1 MLRTTLQRIKLIV
14 VLYLAG
20 FVVFAQQEDQKI
32 LAKKVF
38 QDGEYFKFRIHFGML
53 NAGYATLKL
62 KNDKWEGQEVFHA
75 IGKGW
80 TTGAAKMFYVVN
92 DTYESYFRKDVVKP
106 VFHKRRVDEDG
117 YLIQRDKYFNHENH
131 TVTVDDLIKKTK
143 NTYSIQDVQDM
154 VSAFYY
160 LRSLDISKIKPGD
173 EIAVTLFFDGESYP
187 FKLRFLERE
196 TIRTKFGK
204 IKSWKI
210 QPLVQK
216 GRVFESQESLTLW
229 VTDDAN
235 KIPIRIKASL
245 VVGSLKADLDD
256 YKGLTNPINFE

>member
-1 MLRTTLQRIKLIV
+1 MCKSYFVKINLILV
-14 VLYLAG
+14 FF
-20 FVVFAQQEDQKI
+20 FVGILSFAQQNEMSFFPNK
-32 LAKKVF
+32 AF

-53 NAGYATLKL
+53 NAGYATLRL
-62 KNDKWEGQEVFHA
+62 KTEKREGQELFHA

-92 DTYESYFRKDVVKP
+92 DTYESYFTKETVKP
-106 VFHKRRVDEDG
+106 IFHKRRVDEDG
-117 YLIQRDKYFNHENH
+117 YVIRRDKYFDHQNH
-131 TVTVDDLIKKTK
+131 TVTVDDLEKNSKKTYTIK
-143 NTYSIQDVQDM
+143 EVQDM

-160 LRSLDISKIKPGD
+160 LRTQDISTIKSGD

-204 IKSWKI
+204 IKAWKI
-210 QPLVQK
+210 QPMVQK

-235 KIPIRIKASL
+235 KIPIRVKASL
-245 VVGSLKADLDD
+245 VVGSLKADLED
-256 YKGLTNPINFE
+256 YKGLANPINFQ